1 MLRPILHIVKIGGKL
16 IEEPEKLREVLR
28 MFHQLEGYKILVH
41 GGGKRADELLTQMGI
56 KPQMHEGRRITNEA
70 TLEVIVMVY
79 AGLLNKQIV
88 SQLQAMDCN
97 AIGLSG
103 ADGDLI
109 RAHKRKV
116 KDIDYGYAGDID
128 QVNAQALSQLIG
140 AGFTPVFCA
149 VTHDHKGQL
158 LNTNADTIAS
168 SIARAMTGHFSVSL
182 KLCFEK
188 DGVLSDPKNEKS
200 VIRQIDRQDYQDYCK
215 KGTISEGMIPKMDNA
230 FEALSEGVLEVVI
243 GSPESMSKGEATRL
257 V

>member
-1 MLRPILHIVKIGGKL
+1 
-16 IEEPEKLREVLR
+16 
-28 MFHQLEGYKILVH
+28 
-41 GGGKRADELLTQMGI
+41 
-56 KPQMHEGRRITNEA
+56 
-70 TLEVIVMVY
+70 VIVMVY

-140 AGFTPVFCA
+140 TGFTPVFCA